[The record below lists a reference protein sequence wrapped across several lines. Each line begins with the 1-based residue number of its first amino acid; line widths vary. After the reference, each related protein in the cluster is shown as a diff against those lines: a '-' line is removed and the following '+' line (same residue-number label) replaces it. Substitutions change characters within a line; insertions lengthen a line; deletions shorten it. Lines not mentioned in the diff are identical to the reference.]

1 MRMTCHRIGRPPI
14 STSGFGIVWV
24 CSRSRVPRPPQRMT
38 TLGAL
43 TGRKYGPWRPCRLGS
58 VPGEARAQLAGGLRR
73 LVNDRARG
81 ALDSALLA
89 ERHAQH
95 AAARVARGDGDPAG
109 DASHGGA
116 GPGGHCGHLAL
127 TAATVLRGDRLAVPA
142 DRGSLRLAGCA
153 GRLGHRIRAFL
164 ALAHPECS
172 SSSNAS
178 GRRITPARRS
188 KPLGRSLPSW
198 ANHMMAPLIDHDR
211 IAEVYEGTVGSREFQ
226 QVSRRRIHWMCAQ
239 VGGPDVLDVGCSQ
252 GIASILLARE
262 GHRVVGIDREHEAI
276 RAARERLDQEE
287 AQVRERAEFR
297 VGEGRA
303 VGFADGSFD
312 AVLLGEVL
320 EHQLDPGKL
329 LDEARRVLR
338 PGGRI
343 VITTPY
349 GIHPYPDHKEPL
361 YLSAL
366 LERLSSKLSLAEI
379 ALVDRYAGV
388 VAERSKDRAP
398 RVWRRALRVAES
410 RLADQDEAVEKLRG
424 LVSELREG
432 ARALQRSLQEEDLTK
447 RATEIQ
453 RDAARQRQADLE
465 QRLADAED
473 RAKAATAQR
482 DSALENLEQVRER
495 LHAADLGHQKAL
507 ADAARRA
514 EDLEASVE
522 SLRRTVGVLT
532 SEGAELR
539 TSLSAAEAALVR
551 EQAMRRSVEGRL
563 AAVTESRARLEEELA
578 EIKGRPGYRIG
589 RFLRRPIRR

>member
-1 MRMTCHRIGRPPI
+1 
-14 STSGFGIVWV
+14 
-24 CSRSRVPRPPQRMT
+24 
-38 TLGAL
+38 
-43 TGRKYGPWRPCRLGS
+43 
-58 VPGEARAQLAGGLRR
+58 
-73 LVNDRARG
+73 
-81 ALDSALLA
+81 
-89 ERHAQH
+89 
-95 AAARVARGDGDPAG
+95 
-109 DASHGGA
+109 
-116 GPGGHCGHLAL
+116 
-127 TAATVLRGDRLAVPA
+127 
-142 DRGSLRLAGCA
+142 
-153 GRLGHRIRAFL
+153 
-164 ALAHPECS
+164 
-172 SSSNAS
+172 
-178 GRRITPARRS
+178 
-188 KPLGRSLPSW
+188 
-198 ANHMMAPLIDHDR
+198 MMARLIDHDR

-262 GHRVVGIDREHEAI
+262 GHRVIGIDREHEAI

-287 AQVRERAEFR
+287 AQVRERVEFR

-320 EHQLDPGKL
+320 EHQLDPGRL

-366 LERLSSKLSLAEI
+366 LERLSSNLSIAEI

-410 RLADQDEAVEKLRG
+410 RLADQDEAVERLRG

-432 ARALQRSLQEEDLTK
+432 ARALERSLQEEDLTK

-473 RAKAATAQR
+473 RAKAATVQR
-482 DSALENLEQVRER
+482 DSALENLEQTRER
-495 LHAADLGHQKAL
+495 LHAAELGHQKAL
-507 ADAARRA
+507 AEATRRA
-514 EDLEASVE
+514 DNLEAELE
-522 SLRRTVGVLT
+522 SQRRTVGVLT

-539 TSLSAAEAALVR
+539 TSLSATEAAMER

-563 AAVTESRARLEEELA
+563 AAVTETRATLEEELT
-578 EIKGRPGYRIG
+578 EIKGRLGYRIA
-589 RFLRRPIRR
+589 RFLRRPFRR

>member
-1 MRMTCHRIGRPPI
+1 
-14 STSGFGIVWV
+14 
-24 CSRSRVPRPPQRMT
+24 
-38 TLGAL
+38 
-43 TGRKYGPWRPCRLGS
+43 
-58 VPGEARAQLAGGLRR
+58 
-73 LVNDRARG
+73 
-81 ALDSALLA
+81 
-89 ERHAQH
+89 
-95 AAARVARGDGDPAG
+95 
-109 DASHGGA
+109 
-116 GPGGHCGHLAL
+116 
-127 TAATVLRGDRLAVPA
+127 
-142 DRGSLRLAGCA
+142 
-153 GRLGHRIRAFL
+153 
-164 ALAHPECS
+164 
-172 SSSNAS
+172 
-178 GRRITPARRS
+178 
-188 KPLGRSLPSW
+188 
-198 ANHMMAPLIDHDR
+198 LIDHDR

-287 AQVRERAEFR
+287 AQVRERVEFR

-366 LERLSSKLSLAEI
+366 LERLSSKLSIAEI
-379 ALVDRYAGV
+379 AMVDRYAGV

-410 RLADQDEAVEKLRG
+410 RLADQDEAVEKLRAVVG
-424 LVSELREG
+424 ELREG
-432 ARALQRSLQEEDLTK
+432 ARTLERSLQEEDLTK

-482 DSALENLEQVRER
+482 DSALENLEQMRER
-495 LHAADLGHQKAL
+495 LHGAELGHRTAL
-507 ADAARRA
+507 ADATRRA

-539 TSLSAAEAALVR
+539 TSLSAAEAALER

-563 AAVTESRARLEEELA
+563 AAVTESRARLEEELT
-578 EIKGRPGYRIG
+578 EIKGRLGYRMG
-589 RFLRRPIRR
+589 RILRRPFRRLGPGD

>member
-1 MRMTCHRIGRPPI
+1 
-14 STSGFGIVWV
+14 
-24 CSRSRVPRPPQRMT
+24 
-38 TLGAL
+38 
-43 TGRKYGPWRPCRLGS
+43 
-58 VPGEARAQLAGGLRR
+58 
-73 LVNDRARG
+73 
-81 ALDSALLA
+81 
-89 ERHAQH
+89 
-95 AAARVARGDGDPAG
+95 
-109 DASHGGA
+109 
-116 GPGGHCGHLAL
+116 
-127 TAATVLRGDRLAVPA
+127 
-142 DRGSLRLAGCA
+142 
-153 GRLGHRIRAFL
+153 
-164 ALAHPECS
+164 
-172 SSSNAS
+172 
-178 GRRITPARRS
+178 
-188 KPLGRSLPSW
+188 
-198 ANHMMAPLIDHDR
+198 MMARLIDHDR

-287 AQVRERAEFR
+287 AQVRERVEFR

-366 LERLSSKLSLAEI
+366 LERLLSKLSIAEI

-388 VAERSKDRAP
+388 VAERSKERTP

-432 ARALQRSLQEEDLTK
+432 ARALERSLQEEDLTK

-482 DSALENLEQVRER
+482 DGALENLEQVRER

-539 TSLSAAEAALVR
+539 TSLSAAEASLER

-563 AAVTESRARLEEELA
+563 AAVTESRARLEEELT
-578 EIKGRPGYRIG
+578 EIKGRLGYRIG
-589 RFLRRPIRR
+589 GFLRRPFRR